1 MDKSLLNVAGII
13 AFVFGIICC
22 CTIIGAIVG
31 VPMIIGG
38 NKLREYSNMSDE
50 ELRKNKDNFLVWT
63 IVLLIICTIAGVI
76 ALIVYIQL
84 ENPSILN
91 SGFSSRNNERRYN
104 DLEKLNQLYKD
115 KILSKEEFE
124 KEKERILNNL

>member
-91 SGFSSRNNERRYN
+91 SGFSSRNNEKRYS